1 MGHGASMSART
12 VAGELTVDGRARGFT
27 LRLPADASGDIPLV
41 LVLHGNHPDAGG
53 WLMSDWTTFD
63 QQADAWGFAVA
74 YPDGY
79 GGCWADGRG
88 ATTADEA
95 GVDDVAFLRAIIDW
109 SAGRHGTL
117 PDRAVVAGV
126 SNGAF
131 MAHRLGLEASDQIAV
146 LAAVA
151 GGLPASLRDTRPT
164 HAVSAMLIHGT
175 DDTISPIGGG
185 YSRHR
190 GPGGEL
196 RGRTLSLDETAGY
209 WRTVD
214 RCPPGPGQ
222 THTTEFS
229 SRNTSGSGVGGTR
242 VVSWTVFGGGHAW
255 PGPPPGPGP
264 ANQSTWEFDAAE
276 EICRFAG
283 SLLASEDSRRL

>member
-1 MGHGASMSART
+1 MAGGPDLI
-12 VAGELTVDGRARGFT
+12 AGELSVGGRARGFT
-27 LRLPADASGDIPLV
+27 MCLPRSTGGGMPLV
-41 LVLHGNHPDAGG
+41 LALHGNHPDAGG
-53 WLMSDWTTFD
+53 QLMRDWTTFD
-63 QQADAWGFAVA
+63 KQADAQGFAVA

-79 GGCWADGRG
+79 QGCWADGRG
-88 ATTADEA
+88 VTTADEA

-109 SAGRHGTL
+109 SAERHGTC
-117 PDRAVVAGV
+117 PDRTVVAGI

-131 MAHRLGLEASDQIAV
+131 MAHRLGLEASDQVAV

-151 GGLPASLRDTRPT
+151 GGLPARLRDPQPA

-190 GPGGEL
+190 GPNGEL
-196 RGRTLSLDETAGY
+196 RGRTLSLDETAEY
-209 WRTVD
+209 WRTAD

-229 SRNTSGSGVGGTR
+229 SRNTSGRGVGGTQ
-242 VVSWTVFGGGHAW
+242 VVSWTVFGGGHTW
-255 PGPPPGPGP
+255 PGSPAAPGRPL
-264 ANQSTWEFDAAE
+264 STREFDAAE
-276 EICRFAG
+276 EICRFAEP
-283 SLLASEDSRRL
+283 LLASADSRRL